1 MAFDFMPSLVIINYI
16 ETSTSERDG
25 ITVTDFIP
33 ILETTKEYT
42 KDTKQQILRQRIL
55 GNEGQ
60 CSLRGR
66 KPIK

>member
-1 MAFDFMPSLVIINYI
+1 MGIKLINYI
-16 ETSTSERDG
+16 ESSTSEQDG
-25 ITVTDFIP
+25 ITVIDFIP

-42 KDTKQQILRQRIL
+42 KDTKQQILRQWML